1 MGRHALAFLL
11 LLLSALAIAGGVAS
25 STAEF
30 VRDACRRTRYPD
42 LCEQC
47 LAAYAPAG
55 HRSKLALARAALSV
69 SADRAGAASAFVGR
83 MSVSAAA
90 GGSRK
95 SLEAGAVRDCIET
108 LRDGVDWL
116 RQSVKEMAAMTG
128 VAGSRRSRFAW
139 HLSNV
144 QTWVSAAL
152 TDETTCLDGLAQF
165 AGPSVRTAVRKK
177 VVEVAQVTSNALA
190 LVNQLGPKN

>member
-1 MGRHALAFLL
+1 MGRFSLAFLL
-11 LLLSALAIAGGVAS
+11 LLLSSVAGGVAS

-30 VRDACRRTRYPD
+30 VRNACSRTRYPD

-47 LAAYAPAG
+47 LAVYAPAV

-69 SADRAGAASAFVGR
+69 SADRAGTASAFVGR
-83 MSVSAAA
+83 MSASAAA
-90 GGSRK
+90 RGSRN

-108 LRDGVDWL
+108 LRDGVDRL
-116 RQSVKEMAAMTG
+116 RQSVKEMAAM
-128 VAGSRRSRFAW
+128 AGFADFRRSRFAW
-139 HLSNV
+139 HLNNV

-152 TDETTCLDGLAQF
+152 TDETTCLEGLAQF
-165 AGPSVRTAVRKK
+165 ADPSVRTAVRKK